1 MWHLVFALFDFQ
13 QQQQE
18 EEEDA
23 KRVPD
28 GHSQSFGSWPW
39 QKTKIMS
46 KRAKHIQYFNIEF
59 NHKKFQQLK
68 LFSYLR

>member
-13 QQQQE
+13 QQQEE

-39 QKTKIMS
+39 QK
-46 KRAKHIQYFNIEF
+46 N
-59 NHKKFQQLK
+59 
-68 LFSYLR
+68 